1 MHYLKALIHSV
12 QFPSAH
18 LEGSVHGR
26 GQQQMAEVLHWTPL
40 KRVHW
45 TLMGLN
51 VALHASGQ
59 LNPTVPSAQK
69 RPDPFGHLTQRRRT
83 QQIQTGPVLSV
94 RSAAVSVSPLS
105 LRNIRA
111 SPQTPAAEPSSWTR
125 RNRTVLLMMMMK
137 KS

>member
-1 MHYLKALIHSV
+1 MCSWSTKVVISSTGIFEAIVNNTLYGSKLYI
-12 QFPSAH
+12 FMAH

-59 LNPTVPSAQK
+59 LNPTVPSAQ
-69 RPDPFGHLTQRRRT
+69 
-83 QQIQTGPVLSV
+83 
-94 RSAAVSVSPLS
+94 
-105 LRNIRA
+105 
-111 SPQTPAAEPSSWTR
+111 
-125 RNRTVLLMMMMK
+125 
-137 KS
+137 